1 MANLLNDNNSPF
13 RQPEDLCPE
22 LFEVDPFGAIFESSY
37 IAILPF
43 IPHEKLFQIYESMGE
58 INDERNQ
65 NKLGIIVKKSLNL
78 YKVDDCGY
86 LKGFEFGIHVENL
99 DFDKL

>member
-1 MANLLNDNNSPF
+1 MTPYFRWLSDKCRSCSLKRYMA
-13 RQPEDLCPE
+13 
-22 LFEVDPFGAIFESSY
+22 
-37 IAILPF
+37 
-43 IPHEKLFQIYESMGE
+43 
-58 INDERNQ
+58 
-65 NKLGIIVKKSLNL
+65 LGIIVKKSLNL

>member
-1 MANLLNDNNSPF
+1 
-13 RQPEDLCPE
+13 
-22 LFEVDPFGAIFESSY
+22 
-37 IAILPF
+37 
-43 IPHEKLFQIYESMGE
+43 MGD